1 MDHSVLQRA
10 QYGGSSEFP
19 VWLDALCD
27 ATPEATRRGTGAH
40 PGDVYRICAAGD
52 VACSL
57 RRVAGGQVRAPAL
70 GDDRWRAGRPRL
82 GVERDDRDADGAV
95 HGLCRAGLGA
105 GIVYGTAIGSALKWF
120 PD

>member
-10 QYGGSSEFP
+10 QHGGGGELP
-19 VWLDALCD
+19 IWLDALCD
-27 ATPEATRRGTGAH
+27 ATPEAIRRGTGAH

-70 GDDRWRAGRPRL
+70 GDDRWGPGRPRL
-82 GVERDDRDADGAV
+82 GVDRDGRDVDAV
-95 HGLCRAGLGA
+95 VLCRSLGRA
-105 GIVYGTAIGSALKWF
+105 WGAPPIRA
-120 PD
+120 